1 MNKLKEEFLELL
13 EKDKEFRYSVAGYL
27 GLSEILKRLDR
38 LEEGQ
43 NKLFEGQNKL
53 FEGQNKLFESQKRI
67 WENIEKL
74 WEEIRL
80 LREGQNKLWENQNRL
95 WENQNKLWEEIKGIK
110 EDIKILHEGQN
121 KLWENQNKLWEEIRE
136 LREGQNK
143 LWEEVKYLRENQ
155 EKIWRE
161 VRGLKIGL
169 DALGKAVGRTLEDYT
184 IAYIRLLLE
193 EKGYQKEKINLRKE
207 TIIYN
212 KEKIE
217 INIFNEEPLVV
228 GEVKTYVENIEDAK
242 NCIEKLI
249 EKIKIVEKVYNK
261 KVELSIFSIAN
272 VPQNVLNILK
282 ELTEKYGIRFIYGK
296 ELKEELLI

>member
-27 GLSEILKRLDR
+27 GFSEILKRLDR

-43 NKLFEGQNKL
+43 NKLFE
-53 FEGQNKLFESQKRI
+53 SQKRI
-67 WENIEKL
+67 WENIE
-74 WEEIRL
+74 
-80 LREGQNKLWENQNRL
+80 KLWENQNRL

-121 KLWENQNKLWEEIRE
+121 KLWENQNKLWEELRE

>member
-43 NKLFEGQNKL
+43 NKLFE
-53 FEGQNKLFESQKRI
+53 SQKRI

-74 WEEIRL
+74 W
-80 LREGQNKLWENQNRL
+80 
-95 WENQNKLWEEIKGIK
+95 
-110 EDIKILHEGQN
+110 D
-121 KLWENQNKLWEEIRE
+121 EIRE

>member
-27 GLSEILKRLDR
+27 GFSEILKRLDR

-43 NKLFEGQNKL
+43 NKLFE
-53 FEGQNKLFESQKRI
+53 SQKRI
-67 WENIEKL
+67 WENIE
-74 WEEIRL
+74 
-80 LREGQNKLWENQNRL
+80 KLWENQNRL

-110 EDIKILHEGQN
+110 EDIKILH
-121 KLWENQNKLWEEIRE
+121 
-136 LREGQNK
+136 EGQNK

>member
-13 EKDKEFRYSVAGYL
+13 EKDKEFRYAVAGYL
-27 GLSEILKRLDR
+27 GFSEILKRLDR
-38 LEEGQ
+38 LE
-43 NKLFEGQNKL
+43 
-53 FEGQNKLFESQKRI
+53 EGQNKLFESQKRI

-74 WEEIRL
+74 W
-80 LREGQNKLWENQNRL
+80 
-95 WENQNKLWEEIKGIK
+95 
-110 EDIKILHEGQN
+110 D
-121 KLWENQNKLWEEIRE
+121 EIRE